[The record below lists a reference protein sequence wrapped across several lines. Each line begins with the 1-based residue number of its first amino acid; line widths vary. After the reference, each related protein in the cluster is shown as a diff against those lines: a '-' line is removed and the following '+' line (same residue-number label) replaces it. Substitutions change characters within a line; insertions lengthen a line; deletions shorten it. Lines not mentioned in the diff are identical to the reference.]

1 MIKIITGPIKSGK
14 TTRLTAWVKCHQN
27 CVGILSPVINNR
39 RFIYSILEDE
49 YHPLETEEGDA
60 KDQKTITIG
69 RYTFQESTFEW
80 ARGQLELADA
90 KNRDW
95 LIIDEIGP
103 LELTGKGLEP
113 QVEKIIDSTLKSG
126 KDDLILV
133 VREGLV
139 DKVVDH
145 YHLHGNYHTT
155 DNVDDITR

>member
-27 CVGILSPVINNR
+27 CVGILSPVINNQ

-49 YHPLETEEGDA
+49 YRPLETEEDDA
-60 KDQKTITIG
+60 KDPKTITIG

-80 ARGQLELADA
+80 AREQLTIADA

-103 LELTGKGLEP
+103 LELSGIGLEP
-113 QVEKIIDSTLKSG
+113 QVGKIIDSTLKSG

-133 VREGLV
+133 VREGIV

-145 YHLHGNYHTT
+145 YHLHGNFQTT
-155 DNVDDITR
+155 YNLEIDS